1 MEATHIAEG
10 RLLKAP
16 DPAAPTPPVGP
27 TTVAS
32 LTTML
37 AGMIIAG
44 LSLFHVAVDAGQQ
57 ANIGVLVGGA
67 VTLGALAITAIS
79 RTKQATALAGHANTI
94 TTAEINRSSWDAPA
108 ESVELGPLV
117 EQLRDLVDAL
127 TPSQDDGA
135 AADAAAP
142 YELLGMP
149 KDPSLEVPAGSQ
161 PTSGDQPPNTIAW
174 HGTGGASASGVVQ

>member
-1 MEATHIAEG
+1 MEATHTHIAG

-79 RTKQATALAGHANTI
+79 RTKQATALAGHANT
-94 TTAEINRSSWDAPA
+94 WDARA
-108 ESVELGPLV
+108 ERVELGPLV
-117 EQLRDLVDAL
+117 EQLRDLVDVL
-127 TPSQDDGA
+127 TPRDVGDGA
-135 AADAAAP
+135 TADAAAP

-149 KDPSLEVPAGSQ
+149 KDLSLEVPAGSQ
-161 PTSGDQPPNTIAW
+161 PTSGDQPPNPMTW
-174 HGTGGASASGVVQ
+174 HGTSGASASGVVQ